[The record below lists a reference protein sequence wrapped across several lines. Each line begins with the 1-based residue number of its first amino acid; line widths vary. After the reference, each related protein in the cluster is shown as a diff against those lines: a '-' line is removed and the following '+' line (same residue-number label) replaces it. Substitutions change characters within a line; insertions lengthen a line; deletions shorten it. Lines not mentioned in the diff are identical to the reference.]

1 MVVIQQE
8 KLDKMIYSEL
18 SDRLGNNLFQFGA
31 AISITENVKIYIDK
45 EEDYL
50 SFLNYKDLFFKGFDV
65 VRNLPKDIPTYNEID
80 FAYKPIPYTGSPI
93 HLKGYF
99 QSYKYLNRSKVI
111 KQFSL
116 NQTLINSI
124 HTSHPF
130 LKKKDFTS
138 IHVRR
143 GDYLKVQ
150 YKHPFSGK
158 NYYEKAIE
166 FVGKDNFFIIV
177 SDDIEWCKNN
187 IKPKNVHY
195 MSDSDPITD
204 FFIQTISKNNIISN
218 SSFSY
223 WAAYINESKNK
234 VIAPSLWFGF
244 RHNYNNSELL
254 PPEYDIINNDY
265 SIKSYTIAF
274 LQFISHH
281 INYKIKNILSK

>member
-1 MVVIQQE
+1 MLVIQQE
-8 KLDKMIYSEL
+8 KLDKMIYCEL

-31 AISITENVKIYIDK
+31 AISITDNIKIYIDK
-45 EEDYL
+45 EDDYL
-50 SFLNYKDLFFKGFDV
+50 SFLKYKVFFFEGFDV
-65 VRNLPKDIPTYNEID
+65 VRILPKNIPIYNEID
-80 FAYKPIPYTGSPI
+80 FAYNPIPYNGSPI

-99 QSYKYLNRSKVI
+99 QSYKYLIRSKVI
-111 KQFSL
+111 KQFSF

-124 HTSHPF
+124 YTSHPF

-143 GDYLKVQ
+143 GDYLNVQ

-158 NYYEKAIE
+158 NYYNKAIE
-166 FVGKDNFFIIV
+166 YVGKDNFFIVV

-244 RHNYNNSELL
+244 RHNYNISELL
-254 PPEYDIINNDY
+254 PPEYDVINNDY

-281 INYKIKNILSK
+281 ISYKIKNVI